1 MLPTRGDAAEKGEG
15 QGERAVK
22 GEGQGESSKGLRAV
36 PEQAALAAAL
46 EGTH

>member
-22 GEGQGESSKGLRAV
+22 GGQGESGKGLRAV